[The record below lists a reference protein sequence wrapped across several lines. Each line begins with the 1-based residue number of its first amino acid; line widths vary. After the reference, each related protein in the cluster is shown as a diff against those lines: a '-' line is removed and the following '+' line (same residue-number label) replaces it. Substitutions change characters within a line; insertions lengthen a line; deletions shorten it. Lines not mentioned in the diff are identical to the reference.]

1 MYAIIKTG
9 SKQYRVKS
17 GDFIDVELLPQNDS
31 NTVSFEDVLLIG
43 AEGKVQVGNPVIQG
57 AVVKGELLGEVKDE
71 KLIIFKYR
79 KRKHSQVKK
88 GHRQKLSRVKITS
101 IHG

>member
-17 GDFIDVELLPQNDS
+17 GDFIDVELLPENDS
-31 NTVSFEDVLLIG
+31 KTVSFEEVLLIG
-43 AEGKVQVGNPVIQG
+43 SEGKVQVGSPTLKG
-57 AVVKGELLGEVKDE
+57 AIVKGELVGQIKDE

-101 IHG
+101 ING

>member
-17 GDFIDVELLPQNDS
+17 GDFIDVELLPENDS
-31 NTVSFEDVLLIG
+31 KTVSFEEVLLIG
-43 AEGKVQVGNPVIQG
+43 SEGKVQVGNPIVQG
-57 AVVKGELLGEVKDE
+57 AVVKGELVGQIKDE

-101 IHG
+101 ING